1 MAITFQV
8 LGTPGRDNA
17 VLVKLDS
24 GQAVEHL
31 LFDCGDGCLNVLPF
45 SDVQH
50 IDQLFFSHLHMDHV
64 AGFDYFFRAT
74 YDRPTKPNRI
84 WGPPQT
90 AAIMQRR
97 FQGYLWNLY
106 EEMSGQW
113 QVAEI
118 FPGTI
123 HTWRY
128 ELSEAYAFAH
138 DEGERPY
145 QFVIHEQSEYRIE
158 ALTLDH
164 RTPSLGYIIR
174 EPTRRNV
181 DAAKMTMLGLRPGP
195 WLKQIKDEQVTA
207 GEVDVGGSK
216 RSIAELRGLLMTEA
230 PGDSFAYLTDFLLD
244 DAAME
249 HVAERLRGCRV
260 VVCDGQYRH
269 ADIELARKNFHMTTV
284 LSATLA
290 AKAGIGELVLFHLSD
305 RYNPPEWQEMLAEA
319 KQVFPN
325 TRYPYEWQI

>member
-17 VLVKLDS
+17 VLTRIDS
-24 GQAVEHL
+24 GQTVEHL
-31 LFDCGDGCLNVLPF
+31 LFDCGDGCLNTLPF
-45 SDVQH
+45 TEAQN

-64 AGFDYFFRAT
+64 GGFDYFFRAT
-74 YDRPTKPNRI
+74 YDRPTKANRI

-106 EEMSGQW
+106 EEMSGSW
-113 QVAEI
+113 RVHEI
-118 FPGTI
+118 FPNAI
-123 HTWRY
+123 HAWRY
-128 ELSEAYAFAH
+128 ELNEAYAVAH
-138 DEGERPY
+138 DEGERQY
-145 QFVIHEQSEYRIE
+145 EFVIYEQPEFSIE

-164 RTPSLGYIIR
+164 RIPSIGYILR
-174 EPTRRNV
+174 EPLRRNV
-181 DAAKMTMLGLRPGP
+181 DPAKMTALGLRPGP

-207 GEVDVGGSK
+207 GEVEVAGAR
-216 RSIAELRGLLMTEA
+216 RSITELRSLLMTET

-249 HVAERLRGCRV
+249 HVADRLRGCGV
-260 VVCDGQYRH
+260 LVCDGQYRH

-284 LSATLA
+284 LSAKLA
-290 AKAGIGELVLFHLSD
+290 AKAQVGELVLFHLSD
-305 RYNPPEWQEMLAEA
+305 RYQPPEWREMLAEA
-319 KQVFPN
+319 RQVFPN
-325 TRYPYEWQI
+325 TRYPHKWQI